1 MRLENVSGCYLNI
14 MAYASNAFPFML
26 TDWAMEIPDIP
37 ANEIFDNDVLGWEYK
52 SEEEFINVLRLLRK
66 HLELYFLP
74 ELDRRSEIMDEI
86 RVTTRN
92 YIYMKENLDSI
103 IPVYRKEWGVDNNN
117 LRGQLEIL
125 A

>member
-1 MRLENVSGCYLNI
+1 MNI

-26 TDWAMEIPDIP
+26 TDWEMEIPDIP